1 MNRNNKNKKGMIG
14 NHKLTKGGY
23 DMSKK
28 GKIKKK

>member
-1 MNRNNKNKKGMIG
+1 MMYEKKKKGMMMG